1 MSNCL
6 KLVLH
11 SLCDL
16 RSKCARCVLAMP
28 ERKAFAIAA
37 NLSLFVVVG
46 LAAGVGGNSSEDDAV
61 PPPAP
66 AHVPVPPLPRV
77 EYQAAR
83 ISSATLLKKPTSTI
97 DFFTDVKPI
106 FVKHCF
112 SCHGPAR
119 SESGLRLDL
128 RARALRGGDS
138 GPAIVKGHSNE
149 SLLIQYVTGKNEA
162 GIVMPPPGKALPLA
176 AKKIAVLRRWIDAGA
191 VWPLRPGSAA
201 ADDLRSDKNLPSAT
215 AAAKSG

>member
-1 MSNCL
+1 
-6 KLVLH
+6 
-11 SLCDL
+11 
-16 RSKCARCVLAMP
+16 MP
-28 ERKAFAIAA
+28 ERKVFAIAA

-176 AKKIAVLRRWIDAGA
+176 AKEIAVLRRWIDAGT